1 MPHTVTIHRAGFI
14 LWTGSAP
21 AVARYTHTYDR
32 EAIMARFPTL
42 PLVAFTLTACG
53 ATRPPV
59 PLVGA
64 ATDVSSLTGEW
75 AGEYSS
81 GESGRSGSISFTLR
95 AAGDSA
101 FGDVIMIPKG
111 LGRPVTP
118 YTDGQT
124 PNPTVPAA
132 TTVLTI
138 RFVRVEQG
146 RVSGT
151 LDGYADPQTGERL
164 STTFAGELKG
174 NTIEGTYTTR
184 LQSGVTQMGRWSVL
198 RRT

>member
-1 MPHTVTIHRAGFI
+1 MDQQRARRRA
-14 LWTGSAP
+14 LHQQPT
-21 AVARYTHTYDR
+21 TR
-32 EAIMARFPTL
+32 EAIMARLSTLL
-42 PLVAFTLTACG
+42 PLVAFTLSACG
-53 ATRPPV
+53 ASRTPV

-64 ATDVSSLTGEW
+64 SSDVSSLTGEW

-101 FGDVIMIPKG
+101 FGDVVMVPSG
-111 LGRPVTP
+111 LGRPVKP
-118 YTDGQT
+118 YSEQPVAGSNA
-124 PNPTVPAA
+124 PSP

-151 LDGYADPQTGERL
+151 LDAYADPQTGERL
-164 STTFAGELKG
+164 FTTFTGELKG
-174 NTIEGTYTTR
+174 NTIEGTYSTR
-184 LQSGVTQMGRWSVL
+184 LQSGITQTGRWSVQK
-198 RRT
+198 RA

>member
-1 MPHTVTIHRAGFI
+1 
-14 LWTGSAP
+14 
-21 AVARYTHTYDR
+21 
-32 EAIMARFPTL
+32 MARLSTLL
-42 PLVAFTLTACG
+42 PLVAFALSACG
-53 ATRPPV
+53 ASHTPV

-64 ATDVSSLTGEW
+64 ASDVSSLTGEW

-81 GESGRSGSISFTLR
+81 GESGRSGSITFTLR
-95 AAGDSA
+95 STSDTA
-101 FGDVIMIPKG
+101 FGDVIMIPTG
-111 LGRPVTP
+111 LGRPVKP
-118 YTDGQT
+118 YSEQPVAGS
-124 PNPTVPAA
+124 NAPAP

-151 LDGYADPQTGERL
+151 LDPYADPQTGERL
-164 STTFAGELKG
+164 FTTFTGELKG

-184 LQSGVTQMGRWSVL
+184 LQSGVTQTGRWSVQ